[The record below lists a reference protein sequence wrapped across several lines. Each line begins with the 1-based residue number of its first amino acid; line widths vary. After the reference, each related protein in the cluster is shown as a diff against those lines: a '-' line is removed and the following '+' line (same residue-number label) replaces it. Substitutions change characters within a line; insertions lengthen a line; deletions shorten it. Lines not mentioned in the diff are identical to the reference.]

1 MAQMQRTMIAA
12 QAVGLADYFK
22 FLVGNK
28 HKLSTGHV
36 AELSAP
42 EGESTEGGKQ
52 ALQHIK
58 LVAKDGGAT
67 IVIGHV
73 NTVEKKAE
81 INTYSRTQGILN
93 ARFGN
98 ASLVDAQEYK
108 ALSDAMQA
116 LFTERGL
123 LVVMM
128 EDRPV
133 VAPSAAMPETVAA
146 PAGAL
151 NRTWIVVGVASV
163 VIVLAILFLRR

>member
-28 HKLSTGHV
+28 HKLSSGHV

-58 LVAKDGGAT
+58 LVAQQGGAT

-73 NTVEKKAE
+73 NTVDKKAE
-81 INTYSRTQGILN
+81 INTYNRTQGILS

-98 ASLVDAQEYK
+98 AGLIDAKEYEGLVG
-108 ALSDAMQA
+108 AMQA
-116 LFTERGL
+116 LFAERGL
-123 LVVMM
+123 VVVML
-128 EDRPV
+128 EDRP
-133 VAPSAAMPETVAA
+133 AAA
-146 PAGAL
+146 PVVQPDEPEAATGSMK
-151 NRTWIVVGVASV
+151 RTWIVVAVASV
-163 VIVLAILFLRR
+163 VIVAAVMLLR

>member
-58 LVAKDGGAT
+58 LVAQQGGAT

-73 NTVEKKAE
+73 NTVDKKAE
-81 INTYSRTQGILN
+81 INTCGRTQGILS

-98 ASLVDAQEYK
+98 AELIDQKEYAGLVT
-108 ALSDAMQA
+108 AMQA

-123 LVVMM
+123 VVVML

-133 VAPSAAMPETVAA
+133 PVAVYQDVSVAA
-146 PAGAL
+146 KGGMK
-151 NRTWIVVGVASV
+151 RTWIIVGVATA
-163 VIVLAILFLRR
+163 VIVVAVAAMRFF